1 MGGALSAP
9 SVEPDGSLVKER
21 HCVFYTHYIH
31 LVSNKCKYKMIKKW
45 TNFINILY
53 FNDIESG
60 AVRRGD
66 IIYGDEIRWSYS
78 IKNRRIAG
86 R

>member
-9 SVEPDGSLVKER
+9 SVELDGSLVKER

-45 TNFINILY
+45 TDFINGLY
-53 FNDIESG
+53 FNEIKLDEAEGRDI
-60 AVRRGD
+60 
-66 IIYGDEIRWSYS
+66 
-78 IKNRRIAG
+78 K
-86 R
+86 